1 MYKCVSGLTIV
12 FVVGTAVWEL
22 SSTSSWDLHQTQ
34 WGCWHKEG
42 QEERGKQLGW
52 FYETKRLIVLINYF
66 GKKKNVTE
74 GNYSVWETWASA
86 PNFDHL
92 SKHQQ
97 GDLKRNEEILE
108 LWWCYNTEEDIVVYA
123 PTLKQQLCKKN
134 KKKMVWGWDAERYRC
149 LNLNTFPDL
158 NSVMRKIFK
167 YSNQYLTVQWEYI
180 KNMLYLCPHT
190 PHCGGCRKQQSHT
203 LTSSADCHGN
213 HSLWRPAGTVGSQ
226 KHSWFHNIL
235 SLHWNLR

>member
-1 MYKCVSGLTIV
+1 MYSVWSYYSVCGRDSSLRAVINLQLGPSPDTVRLLTQR
-12 FVVGTAVWEL
+12 T
-22 SSTSSWDLHQTQ
+22 
-34 WGCWHKEG
+34 
-42 QEERGKQLGW
+42 RGKRKTAGMILW
-52 FYETKRLIVLINYF
+52 DKKVNCADKLLWK
-66 GKKKNVTE
+66 KKKNLTE

-108 LWWCYNTEEDIVVYA
+108 LWWCYNTEEDIVVCA
-123 PTLKQQLCKKN
+123 PTSKQQLCKKN

-167 YSNQYLTVQWEYI
+167 YSNQYLIVQWEYI
-180 KNMLYLCPHT
+180 KKYVVPLSTYT
-190 PHCGGCRKQQSHT
+190 T
-203 LTSSADCHGN
+203 LWGLQEATKPYSN
-213 HSLWRPAGTVGSQ
+213 IKRWL
-226 KHSWFHNIL
+226 SWEP
-235 SLHWNLR
+235 